1 MWAAPQQTHTM
12 LTPAQ
17 TDWTGSQNYEKR
29 PMDKNRIEGA
39 AKQVKG
45 SVKEAIGRVTGDK
58 STELEGAA
66 ERTLARCS
74 ARPANSPTT
83 CATRPSPPSN
93 SFASALLLQ
102 VRQVVRM

>member
-1 MWAAPQQTHTM
+1 M

-17 TDWTGSQNYEKR
+17 TDWPGSPNYEKR
-29 PMDKNRIEGA
+29 PMDKNRIEGT

-66 ERTLARCS
+66 EKNVGKVQRKAGEVADKVRD
-74 ARPANSPTT
+74 
-83 CATRPSPPSN
+83 
-93 SFASALLLQ
+93 ASK
-102 VRQVVRM
+102 

>member
-1 MWAAPQQTHTM
+1 MWASQQQTHTM

-17 TDWTGSQNYEKR
+17 TDWTGSPNYEKR

-39 AKQVKG
+39 AKQLKG

-66 ERTLARCS
+66 EKNIGKVQAKAGQVADKVRD
-74 ARPANSPTT
+74 
-83 CATRPSPPSN
+83 
-93 SFASALLLQ
+93 ASK
-102 VRQVVRM
+102 

>member
-17 TDWTGSQNYEKR
+17 TDWTGSPNYEKR

-45 SVKEAIGRVTGDK
+45 SVKEALGRVTGDK

-66 ERTLARCS
+66 EKNIGKVQRKAGELADDVRD
-74 ARPANSPTT
+74 
-83 CATRPSPPSN
+83 ATKSTK
-93 SFASALLLQ
+93 
-102 VRQVVRM
+102 